1 MASRDGAGPDDL
13 TLFQRLIDD
22 PQAHHIF
29 FALRL
34 IEARFSDAPP
44 LGRSRR
50 PREDHV
56 RLSQEAELAF
66 PPTTIR
72 SFAPP
77 GGAAPGELVNRFF
90 GYFGP
95 HGPLPTHLT
104 EYARDRQMND
114 GDPTLVAFLNMFTHR
129 FMSLLHRAWVTGQP
143 APDFDRG
150 PGGRIESRVA
160 ALAGLGGPAF
170 RDRDAM
176 PDLARLRFAGFL
188 APGPKNP
195 EALAA
200 MLSSLFGVP
209 VAVQE
214 FIGCWLALEPEDRS
228 QLGRLGTLGRDAGL
242 GSAVWSR
249 SAKFR
254 LRIGPL
260 THDQFQRLLPGG
272 QSLPRLVAAVR
283 ALAGDEL
290 DWDANLILR
299 AEDVPPPV
307 LGQGA
312 RLGLTTW
319 IGARRPGRDA
329 ADLFLDPH
337 IHQDAQGATL
347 SQERT
352 AA

>member
-1 MASRDGAGPDDL
+1 MASRDGSGPDDL
-13 TLFQRLIDD
+13 TQFQRLIDD

-34 IEARFSDAPP
+34 IEARFADAPP

-50 PREDHV
+50 PREDRV
-56 RLSQEAELAF
+56 RMAQEAELAF
-66 PPTTIR
+66 PPTSIR
-72 SFAPP
+72 SFTAP
-77 GGAAPGELVNRFF
+77 GAGPGELVNRFF

-104 EYARDRQMND
+104 EYARDRQIHG
-114 GDPTLVAFLNMFTHR
+114 GDPTLVAFLNLFTHR

-150 PGGRIESRVA
+150 PGGRIETRVA
-160 ALAGLGGPAF
+160 ALAGLLGPAF

-188 APGPKNP
+188 APVPKNP
-195 EALAA
+195 DALAA
-200 MLSSLFGVP
+200 MLSSLFRVP
-209 VAVQE
+209 VQVQE
-214 FIGCWLALEPEDRS
+214 FIGCWLALEPGDQSR
-228 QLGRLGTLGRDAGL
+228 LGALGTLGRDAGL

-249 SAKFR
+249 NAKFR

-260 THDQFQRLLPGG
+260 TRDQFERLLPGG
-272 QSLPRLVAAVR
+272 ESLPRLVAAVR

-329 ADLFLDPH
+329 AELLLDPH
-337 IHQDAQGATL
+337 VHQGAP
-347 SQERT
+347 SPAPPQERI

>member
-1 MASRDGAGPDDL
+1 MASRDGSGADDL
-13 TLFQRLIDD
+13 TLYQRLVDD

-34 IEARFSDAPP
+34 IEARFADAPP

-50 PREDHV
+50 PREDRV
-56 RLSQEAELAF
+56 RLGQEPELAF
-66 PPTTIR
+66 PPTTLSR
-72 SFAPP
+72 FAPP
-77 GGAAPGELVNRFF
+77 GAGPGVLMNRFF
-90 GYFGP
+90 GFFGP

-104 EYARDRQMND
+104 EYARDRLVTER
-114 GDPTLVAFLNMFTHR
+114 DPTLVAFVNLFTHR
-129 FMSLLHRAWVTGQP
+129 FLSLLHRAWATGQP

-150 PGGRIESRVA
+150 PGGRIEGRLA

-170 RDRDAM
+170 RGRDAL

-188 APGPKNP
+188 APVPKAP
-195 EALAA
+195 EALEA
-200 MLSSLFGVP
+200 MLTSFFRVP
-209 VAVQE
+209 VRVQE
-214 FIGCWLALEPEDRS
+214 FVGCWLALEPGDLTR
-228 QLGRLGTLGRDAGL
+228 LGSVGTLGRDAGL

-260 THDQFQRLLPGG
+260 GHDEYLRLLPGG
-272 QSLPRLVAAVR
+272 DALPRLVAAVR
-283 ALAGDEL
+283 THVGDEM
-290 DWDANLILR
+290 DWDANLVLR

-307 LGQGA
+307 LGGGA

-319 IGARRPGRDA
+319 IGTRRPGRDA
-329 ADLFLDPH
+329 ADLFLA
-337 IHQDAQGATL
+337 HQTIQGPTEPAPL
-347 SQERT
+347 QERT